1 MKRIIALLVALLV
14 VSPMFSQTDDL
25 VATGWRQN
33 IVLSYCDEYD
43 VMSGDNGYWVVRW
56 GSSREVI
63 KAALARDGFVVN
75 ETDSTIS
82 WKQNSIYRCELK
94 FNELQRLKT
103 VMFVITVPVNM
114 GASLSTS
121 LQQKFTAIYGSTGK
135 FKMIGSSTSSYS
147 WLDQR
152 CGMKP
157 IYALQANT
165 VVEGSPYIITVIASR
180 IGE

>member
-1 MKRIIALLVALLV
+1 MKRIIALLVALLI

-33 IVLSYCDEYD
+33 LVLSYCDEYD
-43 VMSGDNGYWVVRW
+43 VMSGDNGNWVVRW

-63 KAALARDGFVVN
+63 KAALARDGFAVI

-82 WKQNSIYRCELK
+82 WTQNSIYRCELQ
-94 FNELQRLKT
+94 FNQLQRLKT
-103 VMFVITVPVNM
+103 VMYIITVPINH
-114 GASLSTS
+114 GISIGKSLKD
-121 LQQKFTAIYGSTGK
+121 KFNAIYGSTGK
-135 FKMIGSSTSSYS
+135 FKMIGSSSAYT

-152 CGMKP
+152 CGRKP
-157 IYALQANT
+157 IYALQANSVT
-165 VVEGSPYIITVIASR
+165 EGGPYIITVIASR

>member
-1 MKRIIALLVALLV
+1 MKRIIALLVALLI

-33 IVLSYCDEYD
+33 LVLSYCDEYD
-43 VMSGDNGYWVVRW
+43 VMSGDNGNWVVRW

-63 KAALARDGFVVN
+63 KAALARDGFAVI

-82 WKQNSIYRCELK
+82 WTQNSIYRCELQ
-94 FNELQRLKT
+94 FNALQRLKT
-103 VMFVITVPVNM
+103 VMYIITVPINH
-114 GASLSTS
+114 GISISKSLKE
-121 LQQKFTAIYGSTGK
+121 KFTAIYGSTGK
-135 FKMIGSSTSSYS
+135 FKMIGSSSAYT

-152 CGMKP
+152 CGRKP
-157 IYALQANT
+157 IYALQANSVT
-165 VVEGSPYIITVIASR
+165 EGGPYIITVIASR

>member
-1 MKRIIALLVALLV
+1 MKRIIALLVALLI

-43 VMSGDNGYWVVRW
+43 VMSGDKGYWIVRW

-63 KAALARDGFVVN
+63 KATLIRDGFTVN

-82 WKQNSIYRCELK
+82 WTQNSIYKCELR
-94 FNELQRLKT
+94 FNRLQRLKMIMFT
-103 VMFVITVPVNM
+103 VTVPMEHGV
-114 GASLSTS
+114 SISTS
-121 LQQKFTAIYGSTGK
+121 LQEKFNAIYGSTGK
-135 FKMIGSSTSSYS
+135 FKMVGESYAYT
-147 WLDQR
+147 WLDVR
-152 CGMKP
+152 CTKF
-157 IYALQANT
+157 IYGLQANT
-165 VVEGSPYIITVIASR
+165 IVSGGLYFITVIAAR

>member
-1 MKRIIALLVALLV
+1 
-14 VSPMFSQTDDL
+14 
-25 VATGWRQN
+25 
-33 IVLSYCDEYD
+33 
-43 VMSGDNGYWVVRW
+43 
-56 GSSREVI
+56 
-63 KAALARDGFVVN
+63 
-75 ETDSTIS
+75 
-82 WKQNSIYRCELK
+82 
-94 FNELQRLKT
+94 
-103 VMFVITVPVNM
+103 MFVITVPVNM

-165 VVEGSPYIITVIASR
+165 VVEGSPYMITVIASR